1 MLISVSPKSILLYAL
16 VWCINF
22 NGFDEIASD
31 VDIHVELSADV
42 VFEIYIVGKKS
53 VAAARKEFYILM

>member
-1 MLISVSPKSILLYAL
+1 MLISVSPKSILSYAL

-31 VDIHVELSADV
+31 VDIELSADV